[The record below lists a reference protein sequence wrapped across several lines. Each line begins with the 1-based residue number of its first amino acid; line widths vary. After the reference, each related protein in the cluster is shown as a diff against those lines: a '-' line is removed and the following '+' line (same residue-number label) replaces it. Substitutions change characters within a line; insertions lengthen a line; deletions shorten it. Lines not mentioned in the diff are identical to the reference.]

1 MLFFKAAQNV
11 AKLFQKLSQMFYS
24 KMPFFKVAQKE
35 TEIVKNSPI
44 WSHWMVVITK
54 RGWTTKIWNEITQKM
69 EQNIER
75 QLDQTL

>member
-35 TEIVKNSPI
+35 TEIVK
-44 WSHWMVVITK
+44 K
-54 RGWTTKIWNEITQKM
+54 
-69 EQNIER
+69 
-75 QLDQTL
+75 